1 MSIAKVII
9 KSGRKV
15 TLKTPG
21 PQGPAGVS
29 SGGDVVGPSSTVSD
43 NLATFSGT
51 TGKLVSDSGASVATV
66 RDRATHTGTQA
77 ISTIS
82 SLQTELNSKESGGT
96 AATLIAAHAAA
107 SDPHP
112 AYTTAAEAT
121 AAAPVQSV
129 AGRTGAVTL
138 VKADVGLGSVDNTA
152 DTAKPVS
159 TAQQTA
165 LNLKAE
171 LASPAITGT
180 PSAPTAAADTN
191 TTQLATTAFVQQE
204 IANDTTK
211 AATSHTHTIADVTNL
226 QTTLNGKAET
236 SHTHTTAEVSFSAT
250 SVVLGRK
257 TGGAGAGEEMTGAD
271 IKSLLTISEVP
282 SGGLLGAYLG
292 HNGTTHEWIH
302 PTTHQYLW
310 DHFEGAMVSP
320 YSFAW
325 QTIGSGG
332 SIGQK
337 AAETGAQG
345 ILSVDTGAGS
355 TTPRGVNRGGESM
368 LFGNGKIVMEWR
380 VRIPTISTSGE
391 KFAVRVG
398 LHDGTST
405 TVPRDGAWFECD
417 ESVNSGQWQIKT
429 ANNQTSPPTNCTTT
443 NTAVAP
449 VANTWQKLR
458 IEVNAAGTSVE
469 FFINGTS
476 VGTITTDI
484 PTGTGRGTTA
494 AMLIVKSVGTTGR
507 SVDADYALIY
517 QKFNTAL

>member
-1 MSIAKVII
+1 MSIAKIII

-15 TLKTPG
+15 TVKTPG
-21 PQGPAGVS
+21 PQGPAGAS
-29 SGGDVVGPSSTVSD
+29 SGGDVVGPASAVSS
-43 NLATFSGT
+43 NLATFNGT
-51 TGKLVSDSGASVATV
+51 TGKLVADGGASVATV

-77 ISTIS
+77 ISTVT
-82 SLQTELNSKESGGT
+82 SLQTELNSKENGGT
-96 AATLIAAHAAA
+96 AATLIAAHEAAA
-107 SDPHP
+107 NPHP
-112 AYTTAAEAT
+112 TYTTEAEAA

-138 VKADVGLGSVDNTA
+138 AKADVGLGSVDNTA

-165 LNLKAE
+165 LN
-171 LASPAITGT
+171 G
-180 PSAPTAAADTN
+180 
-191 TTQLATTAFVQQE
+191 
-204 IANDTTK
+204 K
-211 AATSHTHTIADVTNL
+211 AATSHTHSVSEISALEGELSDRSLV
-226 QTTLNGKAET
+226 G
-236 SHTHTTAEVSFSAT
+236 HTHTPSEVSFSAT

-257 TGGAGAGEEMTGAD
+257 TGGAGAGEEMNGTD
-271 IKSLLTISEVP
+271 IKALLTLSEVP
-282 SGGLLGAYLG
+282 AGGLLGAYLG

-302 PTTHQYLW
+302 PTTHQYFW

-332 SIGQK
+332 SIAQK

-345 ILSVDTGAGS
+345 ILSIDTGAGS
-355 TTPRGVNRGGESM
+355 TTARGTNRGGESM
-368 LFGNGKIVMEWR
+368 LFGNGKIVIEWR
-380 VRIPTISTSGE
+380 VRIPTLSTSGE

-398 LHDGTST
+398 LHDGTSA
-405 TVPRDGAWFECD
+405 TVPRDGAWFEVD

-429 ANNQTSPPTNCTTT
+429 ANNQTSPPTNCTTA

-458 IEVNAAGTSVE
+458 IEVNAAGTSIE

-476 VGTITTDI
+476 AGTITTDI
-484 PTGTGRGTTA
+484 PTGTGRGTAA

-517 QKFNTAL
+517 QKFTTAL